1 MILSSMDWM
10 SRETSP
16 MLTLTFMGTL
26 TTEGTRA
33 PTTVSP
39 STEAASVSRFNCP
52 DSPEAIRYYFQ
63 ELLEL
68 RGPEALDQKNILTAM
83 EREFMPFRK
92 IAERFHLIDS
102 ETQTVYIPL
111 EEGEELIQRLRSGER
126 SRGLFRALGQYGV
139 SVYPQ
144 HFAALDLAGDL
155 EVLEDGSA
163 ILTNLTLYDH
173 EKGLSLMADKGKF
186 LAI

>member
-1 MILSSMDWM
+1 M
-10 SRETSP
+10 
-16 MLTLTFMGTL
+16 
-26 TTEGTRA
+26 
-33 PTTVSP
+33 
-39 STEAASVSRFNCP
+39 
-52 DSPEAIRYYFQ
+52 
-63 ELLEL
+63 
-68 RGPEALDQKNILTAM
+68 DQKNILTAM

-163 ILTNLTLYDH
+163 ILTNLTLYDDAV
-173 EKGLSLMADKGKF
+173 GLSLMADSGKALF
-186 LAI
+186 I